1 MKGSSAERAR
11 HIPRRGKRRADAAQE
26 LRTAVNAVRGR
37 VRERASGGG
46 GERRLGR
53 ARPAERARGAERG
66 CSLRFAR
73 VPLVREIGVGR
84 ARPCGGER
92 WLWGDRGV
100 FRVPELCATR
110 GRDRIEMREGAG
122 GADIIW
128 GARGVL
134 RAAPPHTAHTRRA
147 PPPHLDLGPAQTR
160 RSSRAAA
167 PKLPWCME
175 NAQNEPRRD
184 ITIGIP
190 IHINGKQSPDHPI
203 YKIGRNPLAVSR
215 TRVNPSL
222 VLVDWHDWCASGA
235 PWRVSLLVRPKTL
248 LYFTYLYS

>member
-128 GARGVL
+128 GRGARCITCGAPPHSSYTS
-134 RAAPPHTAHTRRA
+134 RAAPP
-147 PPPHLDLGPAQTR
+147 PAQTLNPNTSVVAR
-160 RSSRAAA
+160 RRPETS
-167 PKLPWCME
+167 MV
-175 NAQNEPRRD
+175 
-184 ITIGIP
+184 
-190 IHINGKQSPDHPI
+190 HGK
-203 YKIGRNPLAVSR
+203 
-215 TRVNPSL
+215 
-222 VLVDWHDWCASGA
+222 
-235 PWRVSLLVRPKTL
+235 
-248 LYFTYLYS
+248 